1 LKKISKIIVRNKW
14 IILIGVFILTCF
26 FSYQFKFLQV
36 DSNIVDALPKED
48 SIVRLFN
55 DVGDRFGGNQIG
67 LVVLESDNVFDPDVL
82 NRIQLVTDSL
92 AEIEGVVKVT
102 SITNMMGFNV
112 EDDNFEVDYIISRN
126 NWPETESDV
135 DSLKNK
141 ITNND
146 MVAGQLVSTD
156 GTATIILFTFQNDS
170 DVETVAKNVVERVKE
185 LRLPENYYFAGST
198 FLTNYVAEI
207 ISVDMLKLIP
217 ISFLVIAIILFLSFR
232 SIRGVILPLLNA
244 GLAIVWAIGSFILL
258 GFNLSMVSNNVPIII
273 IAVGSAYSIHVL
285 NRFNQSRKKSSKK
298 AILKSLSLI
307 MLPVVLSALTTMVG
321 FLSFI
326 FGAYLSMIRDF
337 GILAALGTFYSALLA
352 LLFIPALL
360 AIFPVKRKN
369 SKKEVF
375 AIDRKSPMNEYFL
388 IPLYRLII
396 KQPYRIVMVW
406 IILVIIGIGG
416 IIILKR
422 SVSVSDYFKN
432 DHPASIADGIM
443 EEKFGGSKPL
453 YVVFKGDIQS
463 PEVLNGMVDFK
474 EFLLNTP
481 YVTSSQSI
489 ADVVIKLNH
498 ALGNEEVIPD
508 DKSMIQ
514 QLWFILGQQDLSQ
527 LVTED
532 LDQGIIMGKFNNDG
546 QSNIED
552 FNVSVQDYLNS
563 HKSDDY
569 TIELTG
575 MPYVNSQLD
584 KSLVKSQLTSL
595 IIAIILVIA
604 IVSLIFKSFIEGLYA
619 GIPIF
624 ATIIILYGFMGIV
637 GIPLNIVTVLVASV
651 AMGIGID
658 YSIHFISNF
667 NLSLKKRQSLN
678 KAIEDTMLLS
688 GKAIFINFISVS
700 AGFLV
705 LVFSELMPIVYFG
718 GLIALSML
726 GSSMGALTL
735 LPATMLIGKRKLL
748 IDEEAKA

>member
-1 LKKISKIIVRNKW
+1 
-14 IILIGVFILTCF
+14 
-26 FSYQFKFLQV
+26 
-36 DSNIVDALPKED
+36 
-48 SIVRLFN
+48 
-55 DVGDRFGGNQIG
+55 
-67 LVVLESDNVFDPDVL
+67 
-82 NRIQLVTDSL
+82 
-92 AEIEGVVKVT
+92 
-102 SITNMMGFNV
+102 
-112 EDDNFEVDYIISRN
+112 
-126 NWPETESDV
+126 
-135 DSLKNK
+135 
-141 ITNND
+141 
-146 MVAGQLVSTD
+146 
-156 GTATIILFTFQNDS
+156 
-170 DVETVAKNVVERVKE
+170 
-185 LRLPENYYFAGST
+185 
-198 FLTNYVAEI
+198 
-207 ISVDMLKLIP
+207 
-217 ISFLVIAIILFLSFR
+217 
-232 SIRGVILPLLNA
+232 
-244 GLAIVWAIGSFILL
+244 
-258 GFNLSMVSNNVPIII
+258 
-273 IAVGSAYSIHVL
+273 
-285 NRFNQSRKKSSKK
+285 
-298 AILKSLSLI
+298 
-307 MLPVVLSALTTMVG
+307 
-321 FLSFI
+321 
-326 FGAYLSMIRDF
+326 MIRDF

-360 AIFPVKRKN
+360 AIFPVKRKT

-375 AIDRKSPMNEYFL
+375 AIDRKSIMNEYFL

-396 KQPYRIVMVW
+396 KYPYRIVMAW

-432 DHPASIADGIM
+432 DHPASIADRIM

-453 YVVFKGDIQS
+453 YVVFKGDMQS
-463 PEVLNGMVDFK
+463 PEVLNAMVDFK
-474 EFLLNTP
+474 EYLLSSP
-481 YVTSSQSI
+481 YVTSAQSI

-498 ALGNEEVIPD
+498 AMGNEEVVPD

-514 QLWFILGQQDLSQ
+514 QLWFILGQKDLSQ

-532 LDQGIIMGKFNNDG
+532 LDEGIIMAKFNNDG
-546 QSNIED
+546 QSNIKK
-552 FNVSVQDYLNS
+552 FNAYVQTYLSS
-563 HKSDDY
+563 HQSDNY

-604 IVSLIFKSFIEGLYA
+604 IVSIIFGSFIEGLYA

-624 ATIIILYGFMGIV
+624 ATIVILYGFMGLT

-651 AMGIGID
+651 AMGVGID

-667 NLSLKKRQSLN
+667 NLSLKKRKNLN
-678 KAIEDTMLLS
+678 KAIEDTLLLS

-748 IDEEAKA
+748 IDEETITKS